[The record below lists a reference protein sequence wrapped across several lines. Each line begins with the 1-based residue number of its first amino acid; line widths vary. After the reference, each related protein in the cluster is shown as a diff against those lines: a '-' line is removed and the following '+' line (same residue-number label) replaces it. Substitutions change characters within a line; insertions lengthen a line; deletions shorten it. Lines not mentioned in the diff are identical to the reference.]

1 MKALKRNDIDRKNGP
16 PDGRLLGR
24 AVVYLRLFG
33 PGDADNG
40 NSEDDTNEC
49 ECEKETDADKNRA

>member
-1 MKALKRNDIDRKNGP
+1 MKAMKRNDIDMKNGP
-16 PDGRLLGR
+16 PTDACLGVG
-24 AVVYLRLFG
+24 VVYFRLFG

-49 ECEKETDADKNRA
+49 ECEKETDANENRA